1 VLLTEDYT
9 YVGTIGIMRNLR
21 ARIVGVDT
29 DELGMVP
36 EALGQTIEDLRRFEI
51 TPRMIYTIPTF
62 QNPLGTDMTRERRQA
77 VLAVAQRHGI
87 PIYEDDAYEDLR
99 FTGERSPA
107 IHSYDDSGMVLY
119 SGTFSK
125 ILGPALR
132 VGFLVAPRDLM
143 PKINAMNW
151 GRPTSELAVLASL
164 YYLRDHL
171 DDHVD
176 DICQILQSRRDAMI
190 EALGE
195 DMGSDVKVSRP
206 AGGLYLWVTLP
217 AGADTVPMVEKA
229 RKEGVSYL
237 PGSSFSPSG
246 GGRNSLRLCFGYE
259 TPEKIREGIDV
270 LANVFTENGLLGRRT
285 TIT

>member
-1 VLLTEDYT
+1 
-9 YVGTIGIMRNLR
+9 MRNLR
-21 ARIVGVDT
+21 ARVVGVET
-29 DELGMVP
+29 DDLGMVP
-36 EALGQTIEDLRRFEI
+36 EALEETIKGLKRFEV

-62 QNPLGTDMTRERRQA
+62 QNPLGTDMSRERRQA
-77 VLAVAQRHGI
+77 ILAVAQRCGV

-99 FTGERSPA
+99 FAGERSPA

-132 VGFLVAPRDLM
+132 VGFLVAPLEVM
-143 PKINAMNW
+143 PRINAMNW

-176 DICQILQSRRDAMI
+176 EICQILETRRDAMI
-190 EALGE
+190 EAIGE
-195 DMGSDVKVSRP
+195 DMGSNVKVSHP
-206 AGGLYLWVTLP
+206 DGGLYLWVTLP
-217 AGADTVPMVEKA
+217 EGADTVPMVEKA
-229 RKEGVSYL
+229 RKEGVAYL

-270 LANVFTENGLLGRRT
+270 LANVFTENGLLGPRPAVAT
-285 TIT
+285 